1 MKPVRKRAFPVE
13 RVRRFLEPGPVLLL
27 CTQWRDERAV
37 MTLGWHMMLG
47 YDLVGTYI
55 WDANRSHALARRSR
69 ECTINLPTA
78 DLLDVVVGIGNC
90 SSREVDKF
98 ERFGLDAAPSRQV
111 AAPGIAQCLVHA
123 EASTRLV
130 LWELNRILSALA
142 DGPAINLVVLKG
154 CAYALAG
161 LCVIVAAVACGGESV
176 ARAALPLH
184 ELCLF
189 KLGIHLGEL
198 WYLSE
203 LAAHLRATGRSR
215 FLLTAPPL
223 RLPGAVGS
231 PATPVA
237 TV

>member
-13 RVRRFLEPGPVLLL
+13 RIRRFLEPGPVLLL

-111 AAPGIAQCLVHA
+111 AAPGIAQCHA
-123 EASTRLV
+123 TLECTLHETRITRDYPLFV
-130 LWELNRILSALA
+130 WR
-142 DGPAINLVVLKG
+142 VV
-154 CAYALAG
+154 A
-161 LCVIVAAVACGGESV
+161 
-176 ARAALPLH
+176 ARAATSPKLPRTVHYRGEGRFMLSGD
-184 ELCLF
+184 EVSRRRLF
-189 KLGIHLGEL
+189 RPDMLEQ
-198 WYLSE
+198 
-203 LAAHLRATGRSR
+203 
-215 FLLTAPPL
+215 
-223 RLPGAVGS
+223 
-231 PATPVA
+231 
-237 TV
+237 